1 LIGIRKFLKTLNW
14 LATQNKKFA
23 YLYYDFTC
31 VILYVAVIYFA
42 VIIIKYAQLF
52 AFIIFFYYL
61 KKKAGRR
68 VITKR
73 LIKSI
78 TGLHTEITGFMK
90 I

>member
-1 LIGIRKFLKTLNW
+1 MRKG
-14 LATQNKKFA
+14 
-23 YLYYDFTC
+23 
-31 VILYVAVIYFA
+31 V
-42 VIIIKYAQLF
+42 
-52 AFIIFFYYL
+52 